1 MAHEVAVSVMEPPH
15 VMADRAATMMVSRSV
30 RGTVR
35 RVAGR
40 MRRRP
45 MMGGVAVLCG
55 CRRERRQQRGEYQH
69 QAEKAHAVTSKIHVH
84 GKTSVLRVPVTHAT
98 TISPKHATSDHRET
112 TIVRHKW
119 RCRCFRDELPG
130 DSSR

>member
-35 RVAGR
+35 RVADR
-40 MRRRP
+40 MLRRP

-69 QAEKAHAVTSKIHVH
+69 QAEKAHAMCSVSPVH
-84 GKTSVLRVPVTHAT
+84 GKTPCYA
-98 TISPKHATSDHRET
+98 SP
-112 TIVRHKW
+112 
-119 RCRCFRDELPG
+119 
-130 DSSR
+130 